1 MPKVFKIGVTKNNNQ
16 AIQEVKEINLLAGKG
31 IIGDRHFHE
40 HSEGRNQLT
49 LIESEN
55 IDFYNEKFNLKIP
68 YINFRRNII
77 TKGIKLNDLIG
88 KKLTIGKTEVK
99 GVDLCRPCKSLQKNL
114 GQDNIIKE
122 FLRKGGLRC
131 EILTSADVK
140 VDDEI
145 DGLEG
150 DVKVRGET
158 LYQGGA
164 SDPVDPCEDV

>member
-1 MPKVFKIGVTKNNNQ
+1 MPKVFKIGVTKINNQ
-16 AIQEVKEINLLAGKG
+16 AIQEVEEINLLAGKG

-99 GVDLCRPCKSLQKNL
+99 GVDLCRPCKSLQK
-114 GQDNIIKE
+114 K
-122 FLRKGGLRC
+122 LRPR
-131 EILTSADVK
+131 
-140 VDDEI
+140 
-145 DGLEG
+145 
-150 DVKVRGET
+150 
-158 LYQGGA
+158 
-164 SDPVDPCEDV
+164 